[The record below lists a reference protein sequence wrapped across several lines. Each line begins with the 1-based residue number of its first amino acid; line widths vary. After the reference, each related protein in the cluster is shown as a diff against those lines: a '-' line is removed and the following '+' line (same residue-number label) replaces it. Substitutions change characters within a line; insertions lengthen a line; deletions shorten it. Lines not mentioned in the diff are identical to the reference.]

1 MKIIRKDV
9 PQEQTIP
16 RDTGNHRVGNGLL
29 SNIAPNEC
37 ENITNMYNY
46 LSPYTCSQD
55 GDSSRCYSIR
65 SWVLWI
71 F

>member
-1 MKIIRKDV
+1 MKMICKDIS
-9 PQEQTIP
+9 QEHTIP
-16 RDTGNHRVGNGLL
+16 CDAGNHCVDNGLP
-29 SNIAPNEC
+29 SNIAPNEG